1 MLEDHVFHGGKV
13 RQGSKGIGDDDFNRV
28 YKKIS
33 LRRGHFSK
41 YLKEMKK
48 NIMTA

>member
-1 MLEDHVFHGGKV
+1 MGGV
-13 RQGSKGIGDDDFNRV
+13 RQGSKGIGGDDFNRV

-33 LRRGHFSK
+33 LRRGHSSK
-41 YLKEMKK
+41 YLKEVKK